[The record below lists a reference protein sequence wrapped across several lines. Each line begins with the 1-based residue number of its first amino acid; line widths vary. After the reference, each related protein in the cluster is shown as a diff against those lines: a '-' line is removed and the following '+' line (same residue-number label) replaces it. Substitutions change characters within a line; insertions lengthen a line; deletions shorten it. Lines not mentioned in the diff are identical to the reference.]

1 MILDRNEPKLLFK
14 VPTVLWRLVDFLVD
28 QPGALQTPNL
38 FLLSGTNKFN
48 NLIQNSLDLHE
59 PFPEEISKY
68 KNDYEIEN
76 LNENDNMLM
85 FHTIITTFYIYL
97 ILFRL

>member
-59 PFPEEISKY
+59 PFPEEISKH
-68 KNDYEIEN
+68 K
-76 LNENDNMLM
+76 NDNMLLM
-85 FHTIITTFYIYL
+85 DITYNNNNFFYFYSM
-97 ILFRL
+97 LFRL